1 MSRESWWLDF
11 VEGEL
16 DSSTRAE
23 MRSILRHSKKD
34 QEIVRSLSD
43 TKMILKKNDA
53 ETAKFS
59 DDYLEQLHNQI
70 MAQVDRKEI
79 TAAPKLKMKS
89 QHKRWA
95 KGASASL
102 LLLLVCFQV
111 KNYLQHKNLNPHWE
125 ISRQMVLQAEENPL
139 ALTQL
144 MTYQNESDF
153 FVDVASL
160 SLDHLTKEKFETLM
174 KTTKTR

>member
-34 QEIVRSLSD
+34 QDIVRSLSD
-43 TKMILKKNDA
+43 TKIILKENDS
-53 ETAKFS
+53 EKTNFPE
-59 DDYLEQLHNQI
+59 DYLEQLHNQI
-70 MAQVDRKEI
+70 MSQVETKEI
-79 TAAPKLKMKS
+79 KVAPKIKVKAY
-89 QHKRWA
+89 HKRWA
-95 KGASASL
+95 KRASASL
-102 LLLLVCFQV
+102 LLLVACFEV
-111 KNYLQHKNLNPHWE
+111 KNYLQHKTLNPHWE
-125 ISRQMVLQAEENPL
+125 ISRQMILQAEDNPL

-153 FVDVASL
+153 FVDVASM
-160 SLDHLTKEKFETLM
+160 SLDHLTQEQFETLM
-174 KTTKTR
+174 KPTKTR